1 MATTAEEFQELLN
14 AEQQVDIPRLCSA
27 ASHGI
32 PDNVRPAVWS
42 LLLGIHSNKSLQSYR
57 SSPDHES
64 IRQIRGEAGRYC
76 KRRRFNTIMQ
86 AKLEQVVAFYL
97 NNNQTV
103 DYTPSL
109 IALCGPFAYVFEQE
123 TEIYFGLTRM
133 LSMIGIIQ

>member
-1 MATTAEEFQELLN
+1 
-14 AEQQVDIPRLCSA
+14 
-27 ASHGI
+27 
-32 PDNVRPAVWS
+32 
-42 LLLGIHSNKSLQSYR
+42 
-57 SSPDHES
+57 
-64 IRQIRGEAGRYC
+64 
-76 KRRRFNTIMQ
+76 MQ